1 MNKVKNK
8 KLFRT
13 FAVDAGNI
21 DIENRKVK
29 VAFSSEN
36 PVERFFGNEILS
48 HDPKAVDLTRL
59 MDGAPLLLQHDP
71 ERQIGVVEV
80 ASIDADK
87 IGRAT
92 VRFSKSAEAQ
102 DIFQDVVDGIRSK
115 ISVGYLIDE
124 MEQDLKK
131 KENYTA
137 TRWSPLELS
146 IVSIPA
152 DSTVGVGRS
161 ENLEEENNLINNNSQ
176 IIKIKENKMEETKV
190 TSNEDVLKSERVRV
204 EEIEATSAKFV
215 GRVSKVDELRSE
227 AVKKGWT
234 SERFKG
240 EIADRI
246 SDSKPFE
253 APSSEIG
260 LSQKEK
266 NKYSIRNL
274 ILSQIPNTGVRA
286 DFEREVS
293 NAVVSKTGR
302 APRGLFL
309 PYDLQTRDLLAGSG
323 TGANLVGTQFQPQN
337 FQEMLYANQV
347 SVKLGAKSLTGLSQ
361 NIAIPKRTAG
371 ATSYW
376 VTENA
381 AVTESAATFGQIT
394 MSPKTVGAKTDLSRN
409 LLMQGLP
416 SVDTLIQED
425 MATQL
430 ALAID
435 KAVYFGSGSSGEPTG
450 IVSTSG
456 VGGVTITS
464 NTVSWA
470 NLLEFESD
478 VLNANVNSTNC
489 AFVSTPAIQAILKS
503 KVKVSSDSRE
513 FAQHEGK
520 VNGYGMNVSSAITSG
535 YLLFGD
541 HSQILVGYFG
551 NGLDIV
557 VDPYSGSNAGTVAI
571 TSFISCDVAVRVAAS
586 FSVASG
592 ITA

>member
-1 MNKVKNK
+1 
-8 KLFRT
+8 
-13 FAVDAGNI
+13 
-21 DIENRKVK
+21 
-29 VAFSSEN
+29 
-36 PVERFFGNEILS
+36 
-48 HDPKAVDLTRL
+48 
-59 MDGAPLLLQHDP
+59 
-71 ERQIGVVEV
+71 
-80 ASIDADK
+80 
-87 IGRAT
+87 
-92 VRFSKSAEAQ
+92 
-102 DIFQDVVDGIRSK
+102 
-115 ISVGYLIDE
+115 
-124 MEQDLKK
+124 
-131 KENYTA
+131 
-137 TRWSPLELS
+137 
-146 IVSIPA
+146 
-152 DSTVGVGRS
+152 
-161 ENLEEENNLINNNSQ
+161 
-176 IIKIKENKMEETKV
+176 MEETKV

-240 EIADRI
+240 EIADRL
-246 SDSKPFE
+246 SDGKPFE
-253 APSSEIG
+253 APSAEVG

-266 NKYSIRNL
+266 SKYSIRNL

-302 APRGLFL
+302 APRGLYL
-309 PYDLQTRDLLAGSG
+309 PYDLQTRDLLTTG

-371 ATSYW
+371 ATAYW

-425 MATQL
+425 MAMQL
-430 ALAID
+430 ALMID
-435 KAVYFGSGSSGEPTG
+435 KAVYFGAGSSGEPTG
-450 IVSTSG
+450 IVNTSG
-456 VGGVTITS
+456 VGGVSITS

-470 NLLEFESD
+470 NLLEFETD
-478 VLNANVNSTNC
+478 VLTANVNSANC

-541 HSQILVGYFG
+541 HSQVLVGYWS

-571 TSFISCDVAVRVAAS
+571 TSFISVDVAVRVPAA

>member
-8 KLFRT
+8 KLYRT

-80 ASIDADK
+80 ASIDNDK

-92 VRFSKSAEAQ
+92 VRFSKSSEAQ

-124 MEQDLKK
+124 MEQDLKVK
-131 KENYTA
+131 NNYTA

-161 ENLEEENNLINNNSQ
+161 ENLIEENNVVNNNSQ

-190 TSNEDVLKSERVRV
+190 ISNDDVLKSERCRV

-215 GRVSKVDELRSE
+215 GRVSKIDELRSE
-227 AVKKGWT
+227 AVKKGWS

-246 SDSKPFE
+246 SDGKPFE

-266 NKYSIRNL
+266 AKYSIRNL

-286 DFEREVS
+286 EYEREIS

-323 TGANLVGTQFQPQN
+323 TGANLVGTQYRPEN
-337 FQEMLYANQV
+337 FQEMLYANQL

-371 ATSYW
+371 PTAYW

-416 SVDTLIQED
+416 SVDSLIQED
-425 MATQL
+425 MAMTL

-464 NTVSWA
+464 NNITWS
-470 NLLEFESD
+470 NLLEFETD

-489 AFVSTPAIQAILKS
+489 AFVTTPAIQAILKA

-520 VNGYGMNVSSAITSG
+520 VNGYGVNVSSAITSG
-535 YLLFGD
+535 YVLFGD

-551 NGLDIV
+551 NGLDVV
-557 VDPYSGSNAGTVAI
+557 VDPYSGSSAGTVAI
-571 TSFISCDVAVRVAAS
+571 TSFISCDIAVRVAAA

-592 ITA
+592 VTS